1 MTVCASA
8 SSLRWASD
16 VGKGFLMR
24 PLLHRTN
31 AYGRSCLVVFL
42 FDSQLF
48 PPPSADEDI
57 VADVLPDKN
66 PLHNLAVG
74 LRCRSST
81 GQLKTSAALLSILVT
96 DNVDQQWDDDIVINF
111 GPLFYSY
118 ICRSGRT
125 HSHRQTGCALDTFL
139 PSCVLQ

>member
-1 MTVCASA
+1 VRASA

-48 PPPSADEDI
+48 PPPSADKDI
-57 VADVLPDKN
+57 VADVLPDKK
-66 PLHNLAVG
+66 PWA
-74 LRCRSST
+74 T
-81 GQLKTSAALLSILVT
+81 PFTTSPSAFVVALPQV
-96 DNVDQQWDDDIVINF
+96 N
-111 GPLFYSY
+111 
-118 ICRSGRT
+118 
-125 HSHRQTGCALDTFL
+125 
-139 PSCVLQ
+139 